1 MGTRV
6 INTVKSS
13 KLHRQIQPSMCLK
26 LRAAIHVVEFQDRIE
41 KAAKLIFRHLYI
53 ETVLVLAYLGY
64 CARVNKKKKKV
75 NICCLSFSP
84 VNVIPLGQALLLTHL
99 YTADPSRTP
108 LQADQKYNSFFLK
121 CCRKEDP
128 FQGPSM
134 GFCPTLRNE
143 LSEETCA
150 EKQKT
155 LLGRGAQEESSRGGN
170 QENCSAR
177 GSQSQALREWG

>member
-64 CARVNKKKKKV
+64 CARVNKKKKKGKYL
-75 NICCLSFSP
+75 LS
-84 VNVIPLGQALLLTHL
+84 VILPSKCDPLRAGSVAHSSLHCRSQQNSLA
-99 YTADPSRTP
+99 SRS
-108 LQADQKYNSFFLK
+108 KI
-121 CCRKEDP
+121 
-128 FQGPSM
+128 
-134 GFCPTLRNE
+134 
-143 LSEETCA
+143 
-150 EKQKT
+150 
-155 LLGRGAQEESSRGGN
+155 
-170 QENCSAR
+170 
-177 GSQSQALREWG
+177 